1 MSKWTTIYTNGTV
14 NKKSDAEKRAA
25 DKAVNRMLRNTARLD
40 AVAAKK
46 ESDARYEEKV
56 AREASLLAAYDAKK
70 LKSARLIKEAKALAA
85 ARDKKA
91 SNKKEKA
98 VATA

>member
-1 MSKWTTIYTNGTV
+1 MTMNMSKWTTIYTNGTV
-14 NKKSDAEKRAA
+14 NKKSDA

-56 AREASLLAAYDAKK
+56 AREASLLAAYEMP
-70 LKSARLIKEAKALAA
+70 RG
-85 ARDKKA
+85 
-91 SNKKEKA
+91 
-98 VATA
+98 